1 MRSASLDFLQHLLS
15 VPSPSGA
22 EVEGQRAWLDY
33 VRPFSDEVHSDSYG
47 NCWAV
52 LNPQGSPKVMVAGHA
67 DELAFLVTYIDNDGF
82 VYFQPAGGQDPSL
95 ARGQRVVI
103 HGRKGA
109 VKGLVG
115 LLAIHMQDRDKKP
128 EVPKWEELFIDIGAA
143 SKAEAEKRVAV
154 GDFITFS
161 VGVEQLHG
169 ETYVA
174 RACDNRIGTFI
185 AAEALRLVASSK
197 KKPRACFIAA
207 STIQEENGLY
217 GAHMVGYSVHPD
229 VALVVDVGQATDI
242 PPVNKKRHGD
252 VKQGQGPILAKGSV
266 NHPVVVDRLVA
277 VAKKAK
283 VPVQWTVDP
292 RRSGT
297 DADAI
302 FQQKGGIPTA
312 AIGVP
317 NRYMHSPVET
327 IHLRDLE
334 NTAKLTA
341 EFALNAKKAESFH
354 VKI

>member
-1 MRSASLDFLQHLLS
+1 MRTESLDFLQHLLT

-33 VRPFSDEVHSDSYG
+33 VGQFADEVHSDSYG

-52 LNPQGSPKVMVAGHA
+52 LNPKGTPKVMVAGHA
-67 DELAFLVTYIDNDGF
+67 DELAFMVTYIDDDGF
-82 VYFQPAGGQDPSL
+82 VYFQPAGGQDPAL

-103 HGRKGA
+103 HGAKGP
-109 VKGLVG
+109 VKGIIG
-115 LLAIHMQDRDKKP
+115 LLAIHMQDRSKKP
-128 EVPKWEELFIDIGAA
+128 EQPKWEELFIDIGAA
-143 SKAEAEKRVAV
+143 GKADAAKRVAV
-154 GDFITFS
+154 GDFITYS

-169 ETYVA
+169 DVYVA

-185 AAEALRLVASSK
+185 AAETLRLVASAK
-197 KKPRACFIAA
+197 KKPNACLIAA

-217 GAHMVGYSVHPD
+217 GAHMVGYSVHPT

-266 NHPVVVDRLVA
+266 NHPVVVERLVKS
-277 VAKKAK
+277 AKKAK
-283 VPVQWTVDP
+283 LPVQWTVDP
-292 RRSGT
+292 RYSGT

-302 FQQKGGIPTA
+302 FRQKGGIPTA

-327 IHLRDLE
+327 IHLKDLE
-334 NTAKLTA
+334 NTAKLMA
-341 EFALNAKKAESFH
+341 EFTLATKKGEDFH